1 MPPSLCSECVVE
13 DVAAIVK
20 EQDRKEVSVADP
32 KGKENNIVWKRVD
45 IVHEPTDQGSQRT
58 IATRV
63 PWRSADEPYSTL
75 CSHIKQEARSPYPST
90 TKVQV
95 IAKVSLPNDPHLQAE
110 AINYQTFPP
119 HLFEHWNGFNVVSP
133 LHGPTPVGAVV
144 PQFYGFYEPEKN
156 TKYLSPIL
164 LLKNCSTPVDP
175 TSLNIDDR

>member
-32 KGKENNIVWKRVD
+32 KGKEDNIVWKRVD

-58 IATRV
+58 IATLV

-95 IAKVSLPNDPHLQAE
+95 IAKLSLPNDPHLPAE

-119 HLFEHWNGFNVVSP
+119 HLFEHWNGFNPTWTDACGRSR
-133 LHGPTPVGAVV
+133 TPVLWFLRTGEEHEVSKPDLA
-144 PQFYGFYEPEKN
+144 
-156 TKYLSPIL
+156 
-164 LLKNCSTPVDP
+164 LKELQHTC
-175 TSLNIDDR
+175 